1 MAMIDPELCNLSALE
16 LVALLESGA
25 TTSVAIVTA
34 LLERIALID
43 APDTDIAL
51 RSVLGVAPDALESAT
66 RCDAERQAGT
76 IRSRLHGVPILVKD
90 NVEIVGL
97 PGTAG
102 STSLLGRP
110 VTKDAPLVTRLRE
123 AGLIILGSTNLSQWA
138 NMRSPFSTSGWSAV
152 GGLTANPYRLDR
164 CAGGS
169 SSGSGAA
176 LAARLAPLA
185 VGTETDGSIT
195 CPASLNGVA
204 GIKPAVGT
212 VPSEGVI
219 PISASQDSAGPMA
232 RTILDVAALYEV
244 MANVGGVV
252 TAVEEEGS
260 GARVGVA
267 TNLMTGHPATDAVFH
282 EAVKKARADGMDLT
296 DISVTPTDAMVGADE
311 LTVLL
316 CEMFDDL
323 TDFLR
328 RRGGIGPSSL
338 GDVIA
343 FENEH
348 ADIELPY
355 FGHEFFDQSLATG
368 GRAGESYAPA
378 RARNLAW
385 AIEKCLEPALSEYD
399 CFIAP
404 CYSPAWKNDLVL
416 GGSGSAHWSEVTQ
429 AAAIAGWPIATVP
442 MGLVDGLPVG
452 LSIVGRP
459 TGEATMLGV
468 AARFERVLGLV
479 AANALVPEFIRPQQG

>member
-1 MAMIDPELCNLSALE
+1 VGPSNSELCEATASE
-16 LVALLESGA
+16 LVTLLERGE
-25 TTSVAIVTA
+25 TSSVHIVTA
-34 LLERIALID
+34 LLERIARID

-51 RSVLGVAPDALESAT
+51 RSVVAIAPDALASAQ
-66 RCDAERQAGT
+66 RCDDERSEGT

-90 NVEIVGL
+90 NIEIVGL

-110 VTKDAPLVTRLRE
+110 VAQDAPLVARLRA
-123 AGLIILGSTNLSQWA
+123 AGLIVLGSTNLSQWA

-176 LAARLAPLA
+176 LAARLTPLA

-212 VPSEGVI
+212 VPSEGVV
-219 PISASQDSAGPMA
+219 PISSSQDSPGPMA
-232 RTILDVAALYEV
+232 RTIGDVAALYEV
-244 MANVGGVV
+244 LADVTGVV
-252 TAVEEEGS
+252 ETVNRGVDDVWVA
-260 GARVGVA
+260 VA
-267 TNLMTGHPATDAVFH
+267 TNLMTEHPATDGLFHRAV
-282 EAVKKARADGMDLT
+282 ATARAAGMNLS
-296 DISVTPTDAMVGADE
+296 DISVAKLDASVGADE

-316 CEMFDDL
+316 CEMSDDL
-323 TDFLR
+323 TAFLQ
-328 RRGGIGPSSL
+328 RRGGVGPASL
-338 GDVIA
+338 EEVIA
-343 FENEH
+343 FENDH
-348 ADIELPY
+348 ADVELPF

-368 GRAGESYAPA
+368 GRGGETYSEA
-378 RARNLAW
+378 RARNVAW
-385 AIEKCLEPALSEYD
+385 AVEECLEPALNAAD

-416 GGSGSAHWSEVTQ
+416 GGSGSARWSEVTQ

-452 LSIVGRP
+452 LSIVARP
-459 TGEATMLGV
+459 GAEPTMLAV
-468 AARFERVLGLV
+468 AAHFERVLGLLEGD
-479 AANALVPEFIRPQQG
+479 ALVPRFIPPQRG